1 MTKTERGIPYK
12 PPVTIIEP
20 KKGWIPIDF
29 RELAQYRE
37 LLFFLTWR
45 DILIRYKQTALGV
58 LWAVIQPLV
67 SMVIFSVVFGRFGKL
82 PSEGVPYPVFSFTAL
97 LPWNLFA
104 SALTRATASVVGS
117 SNMVKK
123 IYFPRMLI
131 PISSTLSPLVDF
143 AISLAVLFGLM
154 AYYRMP
160 FGWGLWLLP
169 LLMLITLFVALGVGF
184 WLAALNVKYR
194 DVGHAIPFLVQAW
207 MYASPV
213 AYAISLIPPRWLP
226 LYSLNPMVVVI
237 NGFRWAILGTALL
250 PRNTIL
256 LSLATG
262 LVILVSGAFYFRR
275 MEKTFSDVV

>member
-1 MTKTERGIPYK
+1 MPKSEQEIKYM
-12 PPVTIIEP
+12 PPVSVIEP
-20 KKGWIPIDF
+20 KKGWVPIDF
-29 RELAQYRE
+29 RELWQFRE

-58 LWAVIQPLV
+58 LWAVIQPV
-67 SMVIFSVVFGRFGKL
+67 VTMVIFSVVFGKFGKL
-82 PSEGVPYPVFSFTAL
+82 PSGGVPYPVFAFTAL

-104 SALTRATASVVGS
+104 SALTRATNSVVGS

-143 AISLAVLFGLM
+143 AISLVVLFGLM
-154 AYYRMP
+154 AFYRVP
-160 FGWGLWLLP
+160 VSWSLLLLP
-169 LLMLITLFVALGVGF
+169 LLILITLFVALGVGF
-184 WLAALNVKYR
+184 WLSALNVKYR
-194 DVGHAIPFLVQAW
+194 DVGHAIPFVVQVW

-213 AYAISLIPPRWLP
+213 AYAVMLIPHKWQP
-226 LYSLNPMVVVI
+226 LYALNPMVGVI
-237 NGFRWAILGTALL
+237 NGFRWAILGTGLL

-256 LSLATG
+256 LSLAVG

>member
-1 MTKTERGIPYK
+1 MVKAEQEIRHEPS
-12 PPVTIIEP
+12 VTIIES
-20 KKGWIPIDF
+20 KKGWVPIDF
-29 RELAQYRE
+29 RELWQFRE

-58 LWAVIQPLV
+58 LWAVIQPV
-67 SMVIFSVVFGRFGKL
+67 VTMIIFSVVFGKFGKL

-104 SALTRATASVVGS
+104 SALTRATTSVVGS

-131 PISSTLSPLVDF
+131 PFSSTLSPLVDF
-143 AISLAVLFGLM
+143 AISLMVLFGLM
-154 AYYRMP
+154 AFYRVH
-160 FGWGLWLLP
+160 FGWGLLLLP
-169 LLMLITLFVALGVGF
+169 LLILITLFVALGVGF
-184 WLAALNVKYR
+184 WLSALNVKYR
-194 DVGHAIPFLVQAW
+194 DVGHAIPFVVQAW

-213 AYAISLIPPRWLP
+213 AYAVILIPHKWQP
-226 LYSLNPMVVVI
+226 LYALNPMVGVI
-237 NGFRWAILGTALL
+237 NGFRWAILGTGLL

-256 LSLATG
+256 LSLVVAI
-262 LVILVSGAFYFRR
+262 VILISGAFYFRR

>member
-1 MTKTERGIPYK
+1 MTKTVEKIK
-12 PPVTIIEP
+12 NEPPITIIEP
-20 KKGWIPIDF
+20 KKGWVPIDF
-29 RELAQYRE
+29 RELWQYRE

-45 DILIRYKQTALGV
+45 DILIRYKQTAIGV
-58 LWAVIQPLV
+58 LWAVIQPVLT
-67 SMVIFSVVFGRFGKL
+67 MAIFSVVFGKFGKL

-104 SALTRATASVVGS
+104 SALTRATISVVGS

-143 AISLAVLFGLM
+143 AISMVVLFGLM
-154 AYYRMP
+154 AYYRVS
-160 FGWGLWLLP
+160 FGWGLLLLP
-169 LLMLITLFVALGVGF
+169 LLVIITLFVALGVGF
-184 WLAALNVKYR
+184 WLSAMNVKYR
-194 DVGHAIPFLVQAW
+194 DVGHAIPFVVQAW

-213 AYAISLIPPRWLP
+213 AYSLTLIPAKWQP
-226 LYSLNPMVVVI
+226 LYALNPMVGVI
-237 NGFRWAILGTALL
+237 NGFRWAILGTGLL

-256 LSLATG
+256 LSLAVG